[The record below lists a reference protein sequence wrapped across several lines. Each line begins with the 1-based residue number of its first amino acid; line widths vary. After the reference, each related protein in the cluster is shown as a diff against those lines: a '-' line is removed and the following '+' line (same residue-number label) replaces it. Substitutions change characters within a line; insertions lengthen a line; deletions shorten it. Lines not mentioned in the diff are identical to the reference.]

1 MPFRDQWLLEAGV
14 TFLNHGSFG
23 ACPKPVLAAQNAIR
37 ERLER
42 APVRFMLDELEAE
55 LDRVRG
61 DLARRF
67 NGDAEGF
74 AFVPNATT
82 GVATV
87 FSNLKLEPGDEV
99 LVTNHAYGAC
109 HNVALRAADA
119 RQARLVVVEI
129 PLPITDSGAIL
140 DRLLASLTPR
150 TRFCLIDHVTSPT
163 ALVFPVAEIVR
174 ELQERG
180 VDVLV
185 DGAHAPGMTPVD
197 LSALGAAY
205 YTANFHKWCC
215 APKGAG
221 VLYTRADRR
230 EALRPLVASHGMTS
244 QRTDRSRYLLEFD
257 WTGTQDPSP
266 YLCIPAALSFIESL
280 FDGGLPTLMERNRAL
295 ALTGA
300 RVLRERTAL
309 CLVCPESMLGSMAAL
324 SLRHAEKSLDAA
336 ELHRRLVFEQRVEIP
351 VHAWPLPYGPL
362 LRLSAHAYNEFAD
375 YERLAEAVVALL
387 GDRAG

>member
-1 MPFRDQWLLEAGV
+1 MPFRDHWLLDSGV

-23 ACPKPVLAAQNAIR
+23 ACPKPVLETQNAWR

-42 APVRFMLDELEAE
+42 APVRFMLDELEGA
-55 LDRVRG
+55 LDRVRA

-67 NGDAEGF
+67 NGEAEGF

-109 HNVALRAADA
+109 HNVARRAAEV
-119 RQARLVVVEI
+119 RQARLVVAEI
-129 PLPITDSGAIL
+129 PLPIIDPGAIL
-140 DRLLASLTPR
+140 ERLIASLTPR

-163 ALVFPVAEIVR
+163 ALVFPLAEIVK
-174 ELQERG
+174 ELQGRG

-221 VLYTRADRR
+221 VLYARADRR
-230 EALRPLVASHGMTS
+230 AELHPLVASHGMTS
-244 QRTDRSRYLLEFD
+244 QRADRSRYLLEFD

-266 YLCIPAALSFIESL
+266 YLCIPRALSFLESL
-280 FDGGLPTLMERNRAL
+280 FDGGLAELMARNHAL
-295 ALTGA
+295 ALAGA
-300 RVLRERTAL
+300 RSVAERTSAE
-309 CLVCPESMLGSMAAL
+309 LVCPESMLGSMAAL
-324 SLRHAEKSLDAA
+324 SLRRSGSQLEAA
-336 ELHRRLVFEQRVEIP
+336 ELHRRLVFDHDIEIP
-351 VHAWPLPYGPL
+351 VHAWPAPHGPL
-362 LRLSAHAYNEFAD
+362 LRLSAHAYNELAD

-387 GDRAG
+387 GD